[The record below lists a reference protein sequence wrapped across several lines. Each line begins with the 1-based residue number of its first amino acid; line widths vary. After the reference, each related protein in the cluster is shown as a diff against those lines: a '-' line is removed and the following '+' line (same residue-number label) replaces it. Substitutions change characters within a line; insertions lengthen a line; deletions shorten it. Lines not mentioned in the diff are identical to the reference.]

1 MEGFEVERI
10 VGEGSYGK
18 AILAK
23 CKKDNKKVIIKV
35 KTIIIIIIIIML
47 MLYMILAN
55 QHKETIVKRSIIC

>member
-35 KTIIIIIIIIML
+35 TSSSSSSCYAYDL
-47 MLYMILAN
+47 
-55 QHKETIVKRSIIC
+55 

>member
-35 KTIIIIIIIIML
+35 TSSSSSSRL
-47 MLYMILAN
+47 LLYL
-55 QHKETIVKRSIIC
+55 R

>member
-35 KTIIIIIIIIML
+35 TSSSSSSCYAYVIFMMTTIS
-47 MLYMILAN
+47 
-55 QHKETIVKRSIIC
+55 KST